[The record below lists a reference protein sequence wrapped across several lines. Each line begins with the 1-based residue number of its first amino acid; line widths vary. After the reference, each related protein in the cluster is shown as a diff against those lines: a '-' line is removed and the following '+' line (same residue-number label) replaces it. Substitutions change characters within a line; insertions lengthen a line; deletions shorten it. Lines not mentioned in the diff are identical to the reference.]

1 MTKQEIKQQILQD
14 VEKYLEKNILKQF
27 DKFEIIEPSNIAECL
42 YLIKCED
49 KKNECVNL
57 CTLKIEWKN

>member
-49 KKNECVNL
+49 KKMNV
-57 CTLKIEWKN
+57 